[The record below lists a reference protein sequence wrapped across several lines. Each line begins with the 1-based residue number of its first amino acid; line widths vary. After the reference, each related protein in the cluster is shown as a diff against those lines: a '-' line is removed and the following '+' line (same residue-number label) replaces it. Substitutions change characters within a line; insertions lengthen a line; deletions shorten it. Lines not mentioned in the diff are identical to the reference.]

1 MSSKYMNREN
11 KMLDPLKHIKKVDP
25 NSDLFSKIEKRI
37 REDERNKVSSSKLM
51 AASVILIV
59 LLASNA
65 FLIKKTLKSNNSTVD
80 LTETFNIN
88 VSNQLYNE

>member
-11 KMLDPLKHIKKVDP
+11 KMLEPLKNIRKVEP
-25 NSDLFSKIEKRI
+25 NADLFSKIENRI
-37 REDERNKVSSSKLM
+37 REQKRNKNSSSKLM

-59 LLASNA
+59 LIASNA

-88 VSNQLYNE
+88 ISNQLYNE

>member
-1 MSSKYMNREN
+1 MNREN